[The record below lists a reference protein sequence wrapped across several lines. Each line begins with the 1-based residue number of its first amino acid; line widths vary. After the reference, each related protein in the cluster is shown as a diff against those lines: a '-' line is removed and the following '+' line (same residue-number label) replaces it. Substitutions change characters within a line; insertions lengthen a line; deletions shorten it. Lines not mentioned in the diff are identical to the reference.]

1 MEQRYLADSNT
12 IIDYVGNKMPQTALR
27 TLDGY
32 FNDSLNLSVITKVE
46 VLGFNG
52 NENEMK
58 SLADFIALGIIFTV
72 DNIIADKTI
81 ELRKLYAIKLPDAII
96 AATALVFNLTLLTR
110 NTKDFKKI
118 TGLAVID
125 PHTL

>member
-1 MEQRYLADSNT
+1 MFLYLL
-12 IIDYVGNKMPQTALR
+12 ILR
-27 TLDGY
+27 HKQFRLLSSLFNSLYSPPKTLAPD
-32 FNDSLNLSVITKVE
+32 FINHNLAPDWG

-58 SLADFIALGIIFTV
+58 SLADFIALGTIFTV

-110 NTKDFKKI
+110 NTKDFKRI

-125 PHTL
+125 PYTL